1 MPTIYKLVIRPLKY
15 KLISGPR
22 GRLLL
27 TGVRGM
33 RYGGIIV
40 VIIKREKTRFA
51 KNRGFSALRPLLIIA
66 YYSK

>member
-1 MPTIYKLVIRPLKY
+1 
-15 KLISGPR
+15 
-22 GRLLL
+22 
-27 TGVRGM
+27 M